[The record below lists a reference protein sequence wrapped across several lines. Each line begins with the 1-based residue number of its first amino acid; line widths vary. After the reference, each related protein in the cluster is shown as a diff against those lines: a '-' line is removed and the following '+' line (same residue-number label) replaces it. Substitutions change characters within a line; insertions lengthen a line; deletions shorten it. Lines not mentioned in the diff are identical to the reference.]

1 MTVVGVAADVMD
13 AGLGVQQGPT
23 LYVDYFQLNTAT
35 ARVSLVVRT
44 AGDALVIAG
53 GVRRAIW
60 SVDPN
65 QPIDRVER
73 LADVLRESTG
83 DQRFRTVLL
92 SSFALIGLA
101 LALVGVYG
109 VTSAAVK
116 ARTWEA
122 GVRMALGATP
132 GSVVRGLLREASVR
146 VLVGVAAGIVVF
158 IALGR
163 LAAGLLYHTSIA
175 DPLILACAVLPLAAL
190 ALAVSYWQA
199 RHLALVPPVNA
210 LRDDQTV

>member
-44 AGDALVIAG
+44 AGDALAIAG

-65 QPIDRVER
+65 QPVDRVER
-73 LADVLRESTG
+73 LADVLRDSTG

-92 SSFALIGLA
+92 STFAIVGLA

-109 VTSAAVK
+109 VTVAAVK

-132 GSVVRGLLREASVR
+132 GSVVRGLLRESGR
-146 VLVGVAAGIVVF
+146 CVLFGVAAGLVAF
-158 IALGR
+158 ISLGR
-163 LAAGLLYHTSIA
+163 LAVGLLYNTSIT
-175 DPLILACAVLPLAAL
+175 DPVILACAVLPLAAL
-190 ALAVSYWQA
+190 AMAVSYWQA
-199 RHLALVPPVNA
+199 RHLACVPPVDA
-210 LRDDQTV
+210 LRNDLP